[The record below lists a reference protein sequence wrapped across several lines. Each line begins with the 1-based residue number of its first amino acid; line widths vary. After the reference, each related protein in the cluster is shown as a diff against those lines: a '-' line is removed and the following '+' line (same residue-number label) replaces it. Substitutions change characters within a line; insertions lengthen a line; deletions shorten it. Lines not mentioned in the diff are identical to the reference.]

1 NVHGALSKKRC
12 IHMCATGV
20 VVVCVIIFLLCL
32 NETENETFSVTD
44 LLQWKYGYL
53 HIPLDNTHLNPPP
66 EKTEEA
72 LRIFQKVS
80 NLQVSGNLDSSTLEM
95 MRQPRC
101 GLEDSFTNN
110 SLKYR
115 IMGYWRKKMLTYR
128 IYNYTPDLGAS
139 KTRQAIQTA
148 FKYWSNVSSL
158 KFRELHQGRADIKI
172 SFHTKDKS
180 CPVPFDGRGHV
191 LAHADAPESG
201 IVHFDEDEL
210 WTEGKSSGSNLRIVA
225 AHEIGHALGLG
236 HSQYYSALMG
246 PIYVGYRV
254 DFKLHPDDIKGIQAL
269 YEIPVKV
276 SQKAVAISFSGKPEN
291 SPPSVIPH
299 QPVPRGA
306 APDPCKAKLDAVMLG
321 TDTLVPPPSKT
332 YVFSGQYVW
341 TVSSSGFNTPTVISA
356 LWKELPGSVDAAVY
370 SQRTGKS
377 YFLKGDKVWRYT
389 GSKLDRGFPRRLT
402 NIPGNIDSALYFPKN
417 KKLIFLKG
425 SGYWPWDE
433 FGPTDLRSYPRPI
446 GNLFNGVP
454 SNTDAAVTW
463 TDGYVYMFKGSQ
475 HWRVNQK
482 NQVVEKK
489 YPQDT
494 ASNWMQCDD

>member
-1 NVHGALSKKRC
+1 MGNQPKRKMDCRLELMVLLVLLTTASSIALSGKD
-12 IHMCATGV
+12 
-20 VVVCVIIFLLCL
+20 L
-32 NETENETFSVTD
+32 TEAVAY
-44 LLQWKYGYL
+44 LRKYGYL
-53 HIPLDNTHLNPPP
+53 HIPLDSTHLSPPP
-66 EKTEEA
+66 EKIEEA

-80 NLQVSGNLDSSTLEM
+80 NLQVSGNLDSATLEM

-115 IMGYWRKKMLTYR
+115 VMGYWRKKMLTYR
-128 IYNYTPDLGAS
+128 IYNYTPDLGPGN
-139 KTRQAIQTA
+139 TRKAIQAA
-148 FKYWSNVSSL
+148 FKYWSDVSSL

-236 HSQYYSALMG
+236 HSQYYTALMG
-246 PIYVGYRV
+246 PIYIGYRSN
-254 DFKLHPDDIKGIQAL
+254 FKLHPDDIKGIQAL
-269 YEIPVKV
+269 Y
-276 SQKAVAISFSGKPEN
+276 GKPEN
-291 SPPSVIPH
+291 SPPSLIPH
-299 QPVPRGA
+299 RPVPGGVI
-306 APDPCKAKLDAVMLG
+306 PDPCKAKLDAVMLA
-321 TDTLVPPPSKT
+321 PSSKA

-341 TVSSSGFNTPTVISA
+341 TVSSSGHNTPSMISA
-356 LWKELPGSVDAAVY
+356 LWKELPGSIDAAVY

-389 GSKLDRGFPRRLT
+389 GFKLDRGFPRRLT
-402 NIPGNIDSALYFPKN
+402 NIPANIDSALYFPKN
-417 KKLIFLKG
+417 KKLIFFKG

-433 FGPTDLRSYPRPI
+433 FGPTDLRAYPRPI

-463 TDGYVYMFKGSQ
+463 TDGYVYVFKGSQ
-475 HWRVNQK
+475 HWRVSQK
-482 NQVVEKK
+482 YEAVEKK
-489 YPQDT
+489 YPKDT
-494 ASNWMQCDD
+494 ASHWMQCDD